1 MKDFIFE
8 YIIVFIMLIC
18 AVMLGYSLGTIHEQQ
33 QAVNHNVATWT
44 VDKDANIGFRYLN
57 ISFN

>member
-18 AVMLGYSLGTIHEQQ
+18 AVMLGYSLGTIHERQE
-33 QAVNHNVATWT
+33 AVNYNVAVWT
-44 VDKDANIGFRYLN
+44 VDREANVGFKYLN
-57 ISFN
+57 FYER

>member
-18 AVMLGYSLGTIHEQQ
+18 SVMLGYSLGRIHEQQ
-33 QAVNHNVATWT
+33 EAVNYKVAVWT
-44 VDKDANIGFRYLN
+44 VDKEANVGFKYLN
-57 ISFN
+57 FYER